1 MEFGFTDAAPV
12 LCFYGTFLFEQS
24 FAEVVNMQLA
34 DFLMKMLR
42 QFLLFLCVC
51 VFFFQKQAL
60 KRYLLGH
67 LKDVVHQSS

>member
-1 MEFGFTDAAPV
+1 MLLLFGAYMEH
-12 LCFYGTFLFEQS
+12 LLTFLFEQS

-34 DFLMKMLR
+34 NFLMNVLR
-42 QFLLFLCVC
+42 QFLLVLCVC

-67 LKDVVHQSS
+67 LKDVLHHSS